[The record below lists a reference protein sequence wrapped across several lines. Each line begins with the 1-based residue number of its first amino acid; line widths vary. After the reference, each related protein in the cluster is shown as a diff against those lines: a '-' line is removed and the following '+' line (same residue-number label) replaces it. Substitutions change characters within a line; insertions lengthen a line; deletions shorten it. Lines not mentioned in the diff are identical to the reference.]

1 MKDFQNSRGSG
12 NLVMTIATIAIV
24 AASFQPAGNAAI
36 QVRAEVNKDLAHILA
51 VTAITPD
58 PELTIEPTN
67 GKSGM
72 LNSPDRKH
80 SAYVLCVPLP
90 TAEDA
95 KRCGH
100 VVHFDDYTGPK
111 ATVYQI
117 RGEPELEEVTRPVD
131 NLKWVNNFTL
141 SYERWTGPH
150 FGHRYLIDVRTRKQL
165 AAYDLF
171 G

>member
-1 MKDFQNSRGSG
+1 MNNFGSSLG
-12 NLVMTIATIAIV
+12 ASSLILTIAAFAVLIRTPGSA
-24 AASFQPAGNAAI
+24 PI
-36 QVRAEVNKDLAHILA
+36 QVRAELNKDLAHILS
-51 VTAITPD
+51 VNAITPD
-58 PELTIEPTN
+58 PELTIEPTT

-72 LNSPDRKH
+72 VNSPDRKH
-80 SAYVLCVPLP
+80 NAYVLCVPEP
-90 TAEDA
+90 TAEDP

-100 VVHFDDYTGPK
+100 VVHFDDYTGPI

-117 RGEPELEEVTRPVD
+117 RGEPELEEVTRPID

-150 FGHRYLIDVRTRKQL
+150 FGHRFLIDVRSRKQL

>member
-1 MKDFQNSRGSG
+1 MKNFPCSRGYRRP
-12 NLVMTIATIAIV
+12 VITIGRIAIF
-24 AASFQPAGNAAI
+24 AMLILPDGSAAI
-36 QVRAEVNKDLAHILA
+36 QVRAVANKDMSHILA
-51 VTAITPD
+51 VNAIAPD
-58 PELTIEPTN
+58 PELTIETSS
-67 GKSGM
+67 GKTG
-72 LNSPDRKH
+72 LGNSPDRKH
-80 SAYVLCVPLP
+80 NAYVLCVPMP

-100 VVHFDDYTGPK
+100 VVHFDDYSGPK

-117 RGEPELEEVTRPVD
+117 RGEPELEEVSRPID

-141 SYERWTGPH
+141 SYERWASPH
-150 FGHRYLIDVRTRKQL
+150 FGHRYVIYVRAMRQL